1 MPILTMTYLL
11 LTLALTV
18 TDTPLTCLT
27 PIQVRTAN
35 LMLDECDRDRELLS
49 LKQAE
54 VEQLDA
60 ALTTSRAISERLQ
73 TDRDHLLQLDSLN
86 RADIERLRIIA
97 DRAERKVSRRT
108 RWMWILGG
116 IAAVETAI
124 IGVAVAR

>member
-1 MPILTMTYLL
+1 MTALL
-11 LTLALTV
+11 LTLTLTV

-35 LMLDECDRDRELLS
+35 LMLDECDRDRELLTI
-49 LKQAE
+49 KQEELA
-54 VEQLDA
+54 QLDA
-60 ALTTSRAISERLQ
+60 ALATSKAISERLQ

-86 RADIERLRIIA
+86 RTDIERLRIA
-97 DRAERKVSRRT
+97 GDRAERKVSRRT
-108 RWMWILGG
+108 RWLWILGG